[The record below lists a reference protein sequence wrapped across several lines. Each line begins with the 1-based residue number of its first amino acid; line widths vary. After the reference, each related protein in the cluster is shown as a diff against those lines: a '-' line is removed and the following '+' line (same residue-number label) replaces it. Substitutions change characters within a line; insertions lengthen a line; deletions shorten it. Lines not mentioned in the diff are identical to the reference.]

1 MANALYPAA
10 KEGFL
15 TGAIDWDTAVFKAA
29 LVRAYTY
36 DSTDVSVAD
45 VIAGGGVLAATSAAL
60 ASKTFTG
67 GVVDAADVTF
77 TAVAANA
84 SAHGLL
90 LFQASAVTGGA
101 DVAAASQRVVAW
113 LDTGTLL
120 PVAPNG
126 GDVTVAWA
134 NDANRIFSL

>member
-1 MANALYPAA
+1 MTNALFPAA

-15 TGAIDWDTAVFKAA
+15 VGAIDWDTAVFKVA

-36 DSTDVSVAD
+36 DATDVTVAD
-45 VIAGGGVLAATSAAL
+45 VTAGGGVLAATSGAL

-77 TAVAANA
+77 TAVTANA
-84 SAHGLL
+84 AAHGLL
-90 LFQASAVTGGA
+90 LFQASAVAGGA

-126 GDVTVAWA
+126 GDVTVAW
-134 NDANRIFSL
+134 DSGANRIFAL